1 MTATP
6 LTSRAQ
12 QAEKM
17 KTAIIEAAIPLFA
30 RGYDS
35 VSIQQIAAAA
45 EVKHSL
51 VMYHFGSKDQLWQAA
66 ALSLMQRFDACLN
79 AHAADLLA
87 AYASNNNSSDADAI
101 CRQMTAFILALRDLP
116 EYGQMLFSE
125 GSQQTER
132 LTWLHEHFFPS
143 ILQQTAYSDER
154 IPELIMH
161 TTLLRNAVAGALLFN
176 VVAGPQ
182 LARSAELEGRSAA
195 ADIYPMSDAMATK
208 LARMMTGFLLSEL
221 QPGQPT

>member
-1 MTATP
+1 MNATP

-17 KTAIIEAAIPLFA
+17 KTTIIEAAIPLLA

-45 EVKHSL
+45 GVKHSL

-66 ALSLMQRFDACLN
+66 ALNLMQRFDICLN
-79 AHAADLLA
+79 SHAAALPA
-87 AYASNNNSSDADAI
+87 GTSDADEV
-101 CRQMTAFILALRDLP
+101 CRHMTAFILALRDLP

-125 GSQQTER
+125 GSQQTDR

-143 ILQQTAYSDER
+143 ILQQTAFSDER
-154 IPELIMH
+154 IPELMMH

-195 ADIYPMSDAMATK
+195 ADLYPMSDAMATK
-208 LARMMTGFLLSEL
+208 LARMMTDFLLSQL
-221 QPGQPT
+221 ATIAQP

>member
-1 MTATP
+1 MTSTP
-6 LTSRAQ
+6 ITSRAR
-12 QAEKM
+12 QAENM
-17 KTAIIEAAIPLFA
+17 KATIVDAAIPLFA
-30 RGYDS
+30 RGFDS

-45 EVKHSL
+45 GVKHSL

-79 AHAADLLA
+79 DHAAALPAGND
-87 AYASNNNSSDADAI
+87 DTGEV
-101 CRQMTAFILALRDLP
+101 CRHMTAFILALRDLP

-143 ILQQTAYSDER
+143 ILKQTAFSDAR

-182 LARSAELEGRSAA
+182 LARSAELEGGENPN
-195 ADIYPMSDAMATK
+195 DLYPMSDAMAER
-208 LARMMTGFLLSEL
+208 LARMMTGFLMEQMQTLNSL
-221 QPGQPT
+221 NKR

>member
-6 LTSRAQ
+6 LTSRAL

-17 KTAIIEAAIPLFA
+17 KATIVDAAIPLFA
-30 RGYDS
+30 RGFDS

-45 EVKHSL
+45 GVKHSL

-66 ALSLMQRFDACLN
+66 ALTLMQRFDAGLN
-79 AHAADLLA
+79 AHAAALPQGSD
-87 AYASNNNSSDADAI
+87 DADEV
-101 CRQMTAFILALRDLP
+101 CRHMTAFILALRDLP

-125 GSQQTER
+125 GSQQSER

-143 ILQQTAYSDER
+143 ILKQTAFSDQR
-154 IPELIMH
+154 IPELMMH

-182 LARSAELEGRSAA
+182 LARSAELEGRDASA
-195 ADIYPMSDAMATK
+195 DLYPMSDAMATR
-208 LARMMTGFLLSEL
+208 LARMMTDFLLSQL
-221 QPGQPT
+221 ASLSPA